1 MTVTPIS
8 GIGAVDP
15 SGLANMIQQFAGGSS
30 NPTSAIGSDLGSN
43 PAAGIGSDLNLSVGT
58 DVGINPSSPAGKA
71 AAIRGAD
78 FGSMVGNG
86 LQHVE
91 NLDQM
96 ASTKAIAAATGDLND
111 VHDYVIAA
119 TEAQT
124 ATELTTTLRNKAMDS
139 FNQIM
144 GMSL

>member
-1 MTVTPIS
+1 MTVNP
-8 GIGAVDP
+8 IGAIDP
-15 SGLANMIQQFAGGSS
+15 SQVTNLVHQFANIPASDPS
-30 NPTSAIGSDLGSN
+30 ATATS
-43 PAAGIGSDLNLSVGT
+43 GIGSDLNTTIGGDLSTGT
-58 DVGINPSSPAGKA
+58 LDPATASGRA
-71 AAIRGAD
+71 AAVRGSD
-78 FGSMVGNG
+78 FASMIGSG
-86 LQHVE
+86 LQNVE
-91 NLDQM
+91 NLDQV